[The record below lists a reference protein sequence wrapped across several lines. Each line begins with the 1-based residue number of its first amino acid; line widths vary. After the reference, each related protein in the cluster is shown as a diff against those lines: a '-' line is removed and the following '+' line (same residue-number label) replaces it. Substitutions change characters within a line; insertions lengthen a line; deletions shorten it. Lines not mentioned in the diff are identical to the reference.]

1 MFIRCPDCCYF
12 HYFVIKVNFLVS
24 QGRRGNMRRYSHHK
38 VKLGFVFVE
47 RSPFGS
53 LFDMAFS
60 CIREAVLFASEQTQF
75 VQQTGRTP

>member
-1 MFIRCPDCCYF
+1 
-12 HYFVIKVNFLVS
+12 
-24 QGRRGNMRRYSHHK
+24 MRRYSHHK

>member
-1 MFIRCPDCCYF
+1 MHYKRQKELECLSGVLEGCYI

-60 CIREAVLFASEQTQF
+60 CI
-75 VQQTGRTP
+75 